1 MNRLLILFLAG
12 LSLITCT
19 RPIDNGNFVG
29 EWYVLNFEEG
39 KEHWKIDKNNNV
51 LFYDGNNHQTGR
63 YLIKKLIFESESD
76 SDTIRVLISY
86 DRKDTMGIDWIET
99 PWNFPTEASP
109 DTIRFY
115 HSFVMVRNKK
125 PPKTE
130 LSKSEIVQYLE
141 NSFWEYEFENT
152 KIEFYLSDSLVA
164 QNKKLAYVKMSGC
177 REVSSSN
184 QTWNLDTLTNNLVF
198 GFTTGGGWTEQM
210 FIKEIRID
218 GFVVDRDEFYWFR
231 KNKVVNKGT
240 PSDLSNMIE
249 LDYEQKYLEDTC
261 EL

>member
-12 LSLITCT
+12 VSLITCT

-29 EWYVLNFEEG
+29 EWYVLNFEDE
-39 KEHWKIDKNNNV
+39 KEYWKINEDNEV
-51 LFYDGNNHQTGR
+51 LFYNQNNDVTGR
-63 YLIKKLIFESESD
+63 YYIEKGIYG
-76 SDTIRVLISY
+76 SY
-86 DRKDTMGIDWIET
+86 PEVQRILVSFDKKDTLGFDWVET
-99 PWNFPTEASP
+99 PSEFPTEIPP

-141 NSFWEYEFENT
+141 NSFWEYGFENT

-164 QNKKLAYVKMSGC
+164 QNKKLAYVRMSGC

-184 QTWNLDTLTNNLVF
+184 QTWHLDTLTNNLVF

-210 FIKEIRID
+210 FIKEIRTD

-240 PSDLSNMIE
+240 PWDLSNMIE